1 MSVFLCNGTRNK
13 NLKAYE
19 RGNEHLPAEGKRGK
33 KHPGFGW
40 VFFPPNGREGMK
52 AKYKTLM

>member
-1 MSVFLCNGTRNK
+1 MFLCNGTRNK

-33 KHPGFGW
+33 KHPGLGW
-40 VFFPPNGREGMK
+40 FFFPPNGREGMK